1 MPRVKEATNVKAW
14 RMEELIRD
22 LAVGEKSY
30 AELAEEHGV
39 EEQTIRVFRMRHKAD
54 IQAVLAGWANTYD
67 HIWSTKL
74 ENHVRVLTERWQKI
88 MGRWSYW
95 RNTLNGRR
103 KRSGVWIQ
111 RPLRCRITVASTWR
125 RACRWISVRDFGA
138 FRHLGVHRSHQ
149 FCTDHYSSPQTR
161 GDPTS
166 GRAAGSRSGSAIAYG
181 PVLAC

>member
-54 IQAVLAGWANTYD
+54 IQVVLAGWANTYD

-88 MGRWSYW
+88 MGQMELLEEHAQRE
-95 RNTLNGRR
+95 TETI
-103 KRSGVWIQ
+103 RSVDPEASEVPYNS
-111 RPLRCRITVASTWR
+111 REYLAACMPL
-125 RACRWISVRDFGA
+125 D
-138 FRHLGVHRSHQ
+138 L
-149 FCTDHYSSPQTR
+149 
-161 GDPTS
+161 
-166 GRAAGSRSGSAIAYG
+166 SA
-181 PVLAC
+181 